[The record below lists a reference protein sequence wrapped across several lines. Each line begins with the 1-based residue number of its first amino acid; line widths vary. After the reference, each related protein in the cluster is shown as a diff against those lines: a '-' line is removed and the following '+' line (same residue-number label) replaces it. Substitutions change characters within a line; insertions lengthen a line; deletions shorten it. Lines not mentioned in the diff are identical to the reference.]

1 MKKLWSLI
9 LTVVLVLAALGCV
22 VFALGLLMDAD
33 LVRIAD
39 VVFSNYD
46 LAKVIPAVEDSL
58 GGLMNYLPVWA
69 FGGAIFEEKG
79 S

>member
-1 MKKLWSLI
+1 MKKLWSVI
-9 LTVVLVLAALGCV
+9 LTVFIVLAVLGCV

-46 LAKVIPAVEDSL
+46 LAKVLTAVEENL
-58 GGLMNYLPVWA
+58 GGLMGYLPV
-69 FGGAIFEEKG
+69 
-79 S
+79 

>member
-1 MKKLWSLI
+1 MKKLWSVI
-9 LTVVLVLAALGCV
+9 LTVFIVLAVLGCV

-46 LAKVIPAVEDSL
+46 LAKVLTAVEENL
-58 GGLMNYLPVWA
+58 GGLMRYLP
-69 FGGAIFEEKG
+69 G
-79 S
+79 

>member
-39 VVFSNYD
+39 TVFAHYD
-46 LAKVIPAVEDSL
+46 LAKVIVAVQDAWHGFL
-58 GGLMNYLPVWA
+58 GIFGL
-69 FGGAIFEEKG
+69 
-79 S
+79 

>member
-39 VVFSNYD
+39 VVSSNYD
-46 LAKVIPAVEDSL
+46 LAKVITAVEDSL
-58 GGLMNYLPVWA
+58 GGLMNYLPV
-69 FGGAIFEEKG
+69 
-79 S
+79 

>member
-39 VVFSNYD
+39 CLLYTSPSPRD
-46 LAKVIPAVEDSL
+46 TR
-58 GGLMNYLPVWA
+58 
-69 FGGAIFEEKG
+69 
-79 S
+79 

>member
-1 MKKLWSLI
+1 MKKLWGVI
-9 LTVVLVLAALGCV
+9 LTVVIVLAVLGCV

-46 LAKVIPAVEDSL
+46 LAKVLTAVEESF
-58 GGLMNYLPVWA
+58 GGVMRWLPV
-69 FGGAIFEEKG
+69 
-79 S
+79 

>member
-46 LAKVIPAVEDSL
+46 LAKVIAAVEDSL
-58 GGLMNYLPVWA
+58 GGLMNYLPV
-69 FGGAIFEEKG
+69 
-79 S
+79 